1 MANIPSTREHIL
13 FLPPRTINA
22 RPKESQCAA
31 DHFPIKDA
39 PGRLEMENR
48 VYWREGDFLKHYAG
62 MSRSAVVDMKVAI
75 AEALAMTGSF
85 PCPPPCSLAELEHLS
100 LGGDGST
107 TNTHREWIPRSRR
120 VEVAKQ
126 SALHILF
133 VSSAE
138 DALLSNAAQSLLG
151 DTLRKHRIIR
161 RTGHAYYRENGV
173 PVPRSGKVVFT
184 PYKHGNLPS
193 IADTIGEYMEVD
205 ESNYQADSEEPPPG
219 ELVFPTADGWASLI
233 LARETLAKWQKE
245 PEARREKKKGLLA
258 KNKKQQ
264 WLLLIDDSPDDA
276 TTAGTLLRLAAT
288 MREPVRDAPH
298 LVLSARDCTG
308 PLLIRDS
315 EFARS
320 LLRRLA
326 VGILARRNRIEI
338 KFEQWGHTTLGA
350 EDRGNFAQTLCLFL
364 KRDPTARSEVRW
376 V

>member
-1 MANIPSTREHIL
+1 V
-13 FLPPRTINA
+13 
-22 RPKESQCAA
+22 K
-31 DHFPIKDA
+31 
-39 PGRLEMENR
+39 
-48 VYWREGDFLKHYAG
+48 
-62 MSRSAVVDMKVAI
+62 
-75 AEALAMTGSF
+75 
-85 PCPPPCSLAELEHLS
+85 
-100 LGGDGST
+100 
-107 TNTHREWIPRSRR
+107 
-120 VEVAKQ
+120 VAKQ

-133 VSSAE
+133 VSSAK

-173 PVPRSGKVVFT
+173 PVPRSGKVVFA
-184 PYKHGNLPS
+184 PYKQGNLPS
-193 IADTIGEYMEVD
+193 IGEYMEVD

-288 MREPVRDAPH
+288 MREPARDAPH

>member
-1 MANIPSTREHIL
+1 
-13 FLPPRTINA
+13 
-22 RPKESQCAA
+22 
-31 DHFPIKDA
+31 
-39 PGRLEMENR
+39 
-48 VYWREGDFLKHYAG
+48 
-62 MSRSAVVDMKVAI
+62 MK
-75 AEALAMTGSF
+75 
-85 PCPPPCSLAELEHLS
+85 
-100 LGGDGST
+100 
-107 TNTHREWIPRSRR
+107 
-120 VEVAKQ
+120 VAKQ

-173 PVPRSGKVVFT
+173 AVPRSAKVMFM
-184 PYKHGNLPS
+184 PYEQGNLPS
-193 IADTIGEYMEVD
+193 IGEYVRRRGD
-205 ESNYQADSEEPPPG
+205 DDDDDDG
-219 ELVFPTADGWASLI
+219 ELVFSTADGWAGLI
-233 LARETLAKWQKE
+233 LACETLTKWQKE
-245 PEARREKKKGLLA
+245 PEAREEEGLLA
-258 KNKKQQ
+258 NEKQR

-276 TTAGTLLRLAAT
+276 TTAGTLLLLAAT
-288 MREPVRDAPH
+288 MREPLLDAPH

-338 KFEQWGHTTLGA
+338 KFGHWGHTSFGA

-376 V
+376 I